1 MKVKIA
7 IILLLVAALGG
18 LSFGIVYLYLNQSE
32 TDAAV
37 VGTTANN
44 TSDNNQGT
52 TQNNIDFGAI
62 FAGAGLDE
70 NGGSTDAS
78 GVFYKDGILIASK
91 TYCLPAD
98 YAPGESWE
106 ARSAFESMAEDAR
119 NQGIELTAFS
129 TYRDYATQERIYNR
143 YVQAD
148 GQAAADRYS
157 AKPGCSEHQTGLAFD
172 IGGPDSSRWAETT
185 FDGTREAIW
194 LEQNAHK
201 YGFILRYPPGKE
213 HITGYMAE
221 SWHYRY
227 VGSRAT
233 DIYNSGLTL
242 EEYLGI

>member
-1 MKVKIA
+1 MA
-7 IILLLVAALGG
+7 IILLLVIALGG
-18 LSFGIVYLYLNQSE
+18 LGFGVVYFFLNQPE
-32 TDAAV
+32 TDKNVATATAA
-37 VGTTANN
+37 NS
-44 TSDNNQGT
+44 SDNNQVS
-52 TQNNIDFGAI
+52 TQNNVNFSEL
-62 FAGAGLDE
+62 FAELGLDN
-70 NGGSTDAS
+70 NGGETNAS
-78 GVFYKDGILIASK
+78 GVFYKDGILVASK
-91 TYCLPAD
+91 TYCLPSD

-185 FDGTREAIW
+185 FDGTREAVW

-201 YGFILRYPPGKE
+201 YGFIMRYPQGKE
-213 HITGYMAE
+213 HITGYMPE

-227 VGSRAT
+227 IGSQAT